1 MNSPIGLG
9 FCSLDR
15 AMPVWLSLF
24 LLMRYFTDLR
34 RSHIFI
40 LKKVGDGSVAVPGRQ
55 KRLWKLIWEKGGASS
70 DFVSR
75 TN

>member
-40 LKKVGDGSVAVPGRQ
+40 LKKVGDGSVAAPGRQ
-55 KRLWKLIWEKGGASS
+55 KTPLETDLGKGRGI
-70 DFVSR
+70 V
-75 TN
+75 